1 MANIPYTDRVLL
13 RAMKPRF
20 LETFALTAL
29 RRATSLLGLAIG
41 TRIGELRC
49 SDDPMLNAAGKLEE
63 QAVLLRLHEE
73 LRDIVAARWDKVPA
87 KHRPHYTP
95 EQRFR
100 ILRAK
105 ELLALSRSEV
115 ARIVRVEPETIA
127 NWEAERSSNPD
138 HDTVGSTVRPR
149 PPVRRFA
156 DVVRALVQ
164 AMGVAGFGGDETIA
178 MTLARAGWKLSKRT
192 VGRIRKEKPVASQ
205 PDPDHPTPPD
215 PEPKPDTP
223 RAVTAR
229 RPNHVRMIDFT
240 EVPGLFRIVVFR
252 LITAMDVFSR
262 MPLAADLTS
271 DEPTAADVVRVL
283 RAANHNHGP
292 ADHLITDQGSQFT
305 SREFHDACASV
316 GTKQRFGAIGKSGS
330 IALIERLWRT
340 IKALGAL
347 RSRPPLTVEDFR
359 RRAEL
364 TLRHY
369 AYCRPHRALS
379 GATPAEVFFG
389 IEPAYLRAA
398 SPPRALPGKGPG
410 NSPFAITYLDDER
423 RLPLLYPK
431 AA

>member
-1 MANIPYTDRVLL
+1 MPTVPYTDRVLL
-13 RAMKPRF
+13 RAMKSRY
-20 LETFALTAL
+20 LEAFALTAL

-41 TRIGELRC
+41 TRIGELRY
-49 SDDPMLNAAGKLEE
+49 SDDPMLNAAAKVEA

-87 KHRPHYTP
+87 RHRPHYTP

-115 ARIVRVEPETIA
+115 ARIVRVEPDTIA
-127 NWEAERSSNPD
+127 HWEAERASGPD
-138 HDTVGSTVRPR
+138 HKTIGSTVKPQ

-156 DVVRALVQ
+156 DVVRGVVQ

-192 VGRIRKEKPVASQ
+192 VGRIRKEKPVASP
-205 PDPDHPTPPD
+205 PDPHLPTPPD
-215 PEPKPDTP
+215 RQAQPDQP
-223 RAVTAR
+223 PAVTAR
-229 RPNHVRMIDFT
+229 RPNHVRMIDIT

-252 LITAMDVFSR
+252 LIVAIDVFSR
-262 MPLAADLTS
+262 MPLAAGLTS
-271 DEPTAADVVRVL
+271 DEPTAADVVGVL
-283 RAANHNHGP
+283 RAANHDHGP

-305 SREFHDACASV
+305 SAEFRDACASL
-316 GTKQRFGAIGKSGS
+316 GTKQRFGAVGKSGS
-330 IALIERLWRT
+330 IALIERFWRT

-347 RSRPPLTVEDFR
+347 RSCPPLTVEDFR
-359 RRAEL
+359 RPAEL
-364 TLRHY
+364 ILRHY
-369 AYCRPHRALS
+369 AYCRPHRALG

-398 SPPRALPGKGPG
+398 SPPRAVPGKGPG
-410 NSPFAITYLDDER
+410 NAPFAITYLDDER
-423 RLPLLYPK
+423 RLPILYPK